1 MFKVLKILK
10 QLEHMCFKLG
20 LKIGYTPAV
29 CSTEMARAN
38 ARAACVWA
46 ETLNMLVS
54 GIYLTK
60 CIVI

>member
-1 MFKVLKILK
+1 
-10 QLEHMCFKLG
+10 MCFKLG